1 MSAKTV
7 HDGEEKGVEGRVAP
21 ESSLVRICILS
32 AGLHA
37 LPISVNHQCRQRL
50 IQVLQPEQ
58 LVTIVIALKLGPGLP
73 VVGVRGFEY
82 TAFDQASSVSS
93 GAVCGSSTPCHHFGV
108 PGVT

>member
-1 MSAKTV
+1 MSAETV
-7 HDGEEKGVEGRVAP
+7 HDGEEKGVEGARRP
-21 ESSLVRICILS
+21 GIRLGTNRHSFS
-32 AGLHA
+32 GTA

>member
-1 MSAKTV
+1 M
-7 HDGEEKGVEGRVAP
+7 
-21 ESSLVRICILS
+21 L
-32 AGLHA
+32 
-37 LPISVNHQCRQRL
+37 RL

-73 VVGVRGFEY
+73 VVGVLGFEY
-82 TAFDQASSVSS
+82 TAFDQVSSVSS